1 MAGLSILRKLLLREA
16 AKQSGE
22 RSGIAQIGNVTRD
35 IAEKKFQA
43 FVLGAKR
50 QGVDLD
56 KYTEQELKYIIELN
70 KPKSPRVISADSPEG
85 RGITQGLINA
95 LDRDLGKNVIKA
107 DFGKPFADEVK
118 KDKTKGLEQVA
129 KTLEAD
135 QKRKLNTFKNLD
147 DKKKLNDDEY
157 EEFLEEIGGEDRL
170 EAYDFD
176 GTAGS
181 AKRILKEDVE
191 YEQSM
196 FDQYKKGK
204 LDPEPKP
211 ASSLDREVKEAYDQ
225 AVREGRLQNIR
236 LKDGRRIESE
246 DDFREYID
254 ELNEDNNFANGG
266 RIGLKTGMSKRAF
279 LKLMGGAAA
288 GIGAL
293 KTGALKLFGK
303 EGAKKVATDVVTTP
317 PVAGKPAWF
326 DSLVNKVIREGDD
339 VSKNFATKEREIV
352 HIKKIDED
360 STVTVTQDL
369 DEGIVRVEYDS
380 ADNVFGD
387 TVQLQYKKPLPDE
400 VNPNPQAEF
409 TTAESGPVGRQVGP
423 DDYDIDVDEVGGTSI
438 KDLDS
443 DVSKLKEYATGQ
455 KPTLKEIVQNKKRKD
470 KAQRITDD
478 PEEQSDAVVR
488 RQGEMLDYD
497 GPDDDFA
504 SGGRVGLLSG
514 GGVIRVM
521 LKKLAER
528 YGKKPSE
535 LLAVTNYKSL
545 PVEVKKFLTK
555 EQFELIKKDM
565 RASRVEQFENLRD
578 MVKNRQEFDRSA
590 EALKKMGMDIS
601 DTMLPLMNKA
611 VTPGGTTPDDL
622 LMMEQIIKNLQMKDR
637 KLNAS
642 GGLAGMLGE

>member
-1 MAGLSILRKLLLREA
+1 MSVVKAFFGLGKLPKVVKFFEFQSFDDVNKMGGAIRAIREEARTSGAQLTKSQQKYLDDQQRQVEMVFEQLQQPTTQTGIRGTQSAKIIDMQGKEIPKGSKIMGGKASETEAEIKARIEKENKQAVGNIRKKNLRDDISKLENKRA
-16 AKQSGE
+16 ARALQLEQRGVE
-22 RSGIAQIGNVTRD
+22 DFETDNLYNNINEQIN
-35 IAEKKFQA
+35 
-43 FVLGAKR
+43 
-50 QGVDLD
+50 DL
-56 KYTEQELKYIIELN
+56 ELK
-70 KPKSPRVISADSPEG
+70 
-85 RGITQGLINA
+85 
-95 LDRDLGKNVIKA
+95 LD
-107 DFGKPFADEVK
+107 F
-118 KDKTKGLEQVA
+118 
-129 KTLEAD
+129 
-135 QKRKLNTFKNLD
+135 
-147 DKKKLNDDEY
+147 
-157 EEFLEEIGGEDRL
+157 EDM
-170 EAYDFD
+170 
-176 GTAGS
+176 
-181 AKRILKEDVE
+181 V
-191 YEQSM
+191 
-196 FDQYKKGK
+196 
-204 LDPEPKP
+204 DPEDL
-211 ASSLDREVKEAYDQ
+211 AT
-225 AVREGRLQNIR
+225 
-236 LKDGRRIESE
+236 
-246 DDFREYID
+246 
-254 ELNEDNNFANGG
+254 GG
-266 RIGLKTGMSKRAF
+266 RVGLKAGMSKRAF

-380 ADNVFGD
+380 PTNTFED

-514 GGVIRVM
+514 GGVIRVI
-521 LKKLAER
+521 LKNLAER

-535 LLAVTNYKSL
+535 LLAITNYKSL

-578 MVKNRQEFDRSA
+578 MVKNRQEFDRSR
-590 EALKKMGMDIS
+590 EALKKMGLDIS
-601 DTMLPLMNKA
+601 DTVLQAETKA
-611 VTPGGTTPDDL
+611 PVPGGTTPDDL
-622 LMMEQIIKNLQMKDR
+622 LMMEQILKNLQMKDR